1 MAASLVLFSL
11 LLLHFTQ
18 AEELMSIDGAPSP
31 SPQAQPI
38 DCGVACEGRCRLSK
52 RPNLCKRSCG
62 SCCHRCKCV
71 PPGTSGNYEACPCYA
86 NLTTTAYAEDLGIL
100 YCFLTNWDASE
111 SALWHNIL
119 SRVWLSAPSLPLEDL
134 KSSTNSRVSNPCN
147 FTTSRTRAT

>member
-1 MAASLVLFSL
+1 MRCSSSPLYNHTLVFFFLKLDPYLTSHLCRSSGNPSQIYRMALSTNMAASLVLFSL

-86 NLTTTAYAEDLGIL
+86 NLTTRKNVRK
-100 YCFLTNWDASE
+100 C
-111 SALWHNIL
+111 
-119 SRVWLSAPSLPLEDL
+119 P
-134 KSSTNSRVSNPCN
+134 
-147 FTTSRTRAT
+147 